1 MNHKTQIEK
10 DKQAN
15 LNNGVRVRFAPSPT
29 GSLHIGSARTALF
42 NWLYARNQGGEF
54 ILRIE
59 DTDKERS
66 DEKHIDE
73 ILSSLKW
80 LGLNWDGEVLYQ
92 SKRFDIY
99 KQYAKELVVQEK
111 AYYEETDKGRAIKL
125 KVVKDEL
132 IVFYDAVHDKIE
144 VNSNTVDDF
153 VIIKSDGSPT
163 YNFACVVDDADMN
176 ITHIIRGDDHITNTS
191 KQLIMYQALG
201 KKPPKFA
208 HIPLILGEDKSRM
221 SKRHGATSIEEY
233 KARGYFSEAL
243 VNFLSLMGWSPKDDR
258 EKMSL
263 DQIVKLFSLKAIVK
277 TGAVF
282 NIQKLNWLN
291 GEYIRETPIS
301 ELTDFVAVHLIE
313 KDIIKEGYDRQW
325 LEAVAKSFQTRFCN
339 IDDFIEQSGFLFR
352 EDIDIDQA
360 IVNEHLNNEKTR
372 NLLLKLRQS
381 LEATDPFTVES
392 IEQVVRSLAAAE
404 GVKAADIIHPARAA
418 LTGRTAAPGIF
429 DVICLI
435 GKERV
440 IKRLDKAAKY

>member
-1 MNHKTQIEK
+1 MNNKTQTEK
-10 DKQAN
+10 DKQAQSN
-15 LNNGVRVRFAPSPT
+15 HGVRVRFAPSPT

-66 DEKHIDE
+66 SEKHIDE

-92 SKRFDIY
+92 SKRFNIY
-99 KQYAKELVVQEK
+99 KQYAEQLVAQDK
-111 AYYEETDKGRAIKL
+111 AYYEDTDKGRAIKL
-125 KVVKDEL
+125 KVVKDET

-191 KQLIMYQALG
+191 KQLIIYQALG

-221 SKRHGATSIEEY
+221 SKRHGATSIEEC
-233 KARGYFSEAL
+233 KTRGYFPEAL

-263 DQIVKLFSLKAIVK
+263 DQIIKLFSLKAIVK

-291 GEYIRETPIS
+291 GEYIRETS
-301 ELTDFVAVHLIE
+301 VSALTDFVAAHLIE
-313 KDIIKEGYDRQW
+313 KNIIKEDCDRQW
-325 LEAVAKSFQTRFCN
+325 LEAAVKSFQTRFCN
-339 IDDFIEQSGFLFR
+339 IDDFIEQSGFLFS
-352 EDIDIDQA
+352 EDINIDQV
-360 IVNEHLNNEKTR
+360 IVNEHLKDEKTR
-372 NLLLKLRQS
+372 NLLTKLKQS
-381 LEATDPFTVES
+381 LETIDLFTTES
-392 IEQVVRSLAAAE
+392 IEKAVRSLADAE
-404 GVKAADIIHPARAA
+404 GVKAADIIHPARTA

-429 DVICLI
+429 DVIYLI
-435 GKERV
+435 GKERA
-440 IKRLDKAAKY
+440 IKRLDKAIKY

>member
-1 MNHKTQIEK
+1 MSN
-10 DKQAN
+10 
-15 LNNGVRVRFAPSPT
+15 VRVRFAPSPT

-42 NWLYARNQGGEF
+42 NWLYARSQAGEF

-59 DTDKERS
+59 DTDRERS
-66 DEKHIDE
+66 DNKYIDE
-73 ILSSLKW
+73 ICASLKW
-80 LGLNWDGEVLYQ
+80 LGLNWDGEIFFQ
-92 SKRFDIY
+92 SKRFAIY
-99 KQYAKELVVQEK
+99 KDKAKKLVAEEQ

-125 KVVKDEL
+125 KVVKDRPL
-132 IVFYDAVHDKIE
+132 VFYDIVHDKIDIS
-144 VNSNTVDDF
+144 SNTVDDF

-163 YNFACVVDDADMN
+163 YNFACVVDDTDMN

-191 KQLIMYQALG
+191 KQLIIYQALG

-233 KARGYFSEAL
+233 KTRGYFSEAL

-263 DQIVKLFSLKAIVK
+263 DQIIKLFSLKAIVK

-291 GEYIRETPIS
+291 GEYIRETPAS
-301 ELTDFVAVHLIE
+301 ELTDFVATHLIARN
-313 KDIIKEGYDRQW
+313 IIKEDYDRQW
-325 LEAVAKSFQTRFCN
+325 LEAVVKSFQTRFCN
-339 IDDFIEQSGFLFR
+339 IDDFIEQSGFLFS
-352 EDIDIDQA
+352 EDINIDQA

-372 NLLLKLRQS
+372 NLLTKLKQG
-381 LEATDPFTVES
+381 LEGVDQFTTELVE
-392 IEQVVRSLAAAE
+392 QAVRSLADAE
-404 GVKAADIIHPARAA
+404 GVKAADIIHPARVAM
-418 LTGRTAAPGIF
+418 TGKTAAPGIF
-429 DVICLI
+429 DVIYLI

-440 IKRLDKAAKY
+440 VKRLDKAIKY

>member
-1 MNHKTQIEK
+1 MNNKTQIEK
-10 DKQAN
+10 GKQVN

-99 KQYAKELVVQEK
+99 KQYAEELVAQEK
-111 AYYEETDKGRAIKL
+111 AYYEESDKGRAIKL
-125 KVVKDEL
+125 KVIKDEP
-132 IVFYDAVHDKIE
+132 IIFYDAVHDKIE

-191 KQLIMYQALG
+191 KQLIIYQALG

-221 SKRHGATSIEEY
+221 SKRHGATSIQEY
-233 KARGYFSEAL
+233 KTRGYFSKAL

-291 GEYIRETPIS
+291 GEYIREAPIS
-301 ELTDFVAVHLIE
+301 ELTDFVAAHLTE
-313 KDIIKEGYDRQW
+313 KGIIKEDCDRQW
-325 LEAVAKSFQTRFCN
+325 LEAVVKSFQTRFCN
-339 IDDFIEQSGFLFR
+339 IDDFIERSGFLFS
-352 EDIDIDQA
+352 EDIDIDQS
-360 IVNEHLNNEKTR
+360 IVSEHLSNEKTR
-372 NLLLKLRQS
+372 NLLLKLKQS
-381 LEATDPFTVES
+381 LETLDPFTVES
-392 IEQVVRSLAAAE
+392 IEQAVRSLAAVE
-404 GVKAADIIHPARAA
+404 EVKAADIIHPARAA

-429 DVICLI
+429 DVIHLI
-435 GKERV
+435 GKERA
-440 IKRLDKAAKY
+440 IKRLDKAIKH

>member
-1 MNHKTQIEK
+1 MNNKTQIEK

-66 DEKHIDE
+66 SEKHIDE

-92 SKRFDIY
+92 SKRFNIY
-99 KQYAKELVVQEK
+99 KQYAEQLVAQDK
-111 AYYEETDKGRAIKL
+111 AYYEDTDKGRAIKL
-125 KVVKDEL
+125 KVVKDET

-191 KQLIMYQALG
+191 KQLIIYQALG

-221 SKRHGATSIEEY
+221 SKRHGATSIEEC
-233 KARGYFSEAL
+233 KTRGYFPEAL

-263 DQIVKLFSLKAIVK
+263 DQIIKLFSLKAIVK

-291 GEYIRETPIS
+291 GEYIRETS
-301 ELTDFVAVHLIE
+301 VSALTDFVAAHLIE
-313 KDIIKEGYDRQW
+313 KNIIKEDCDRQW
-325 LEAVAKSFQTRFCN
+325 LEAAVKSFQTRFCN
-339 IDDFIEQSGFLFR
+339 IDDFIEQSGFLFS
-352 EDIDIDQA
+352 EDINIDQA

-372 NLLLKLRQS
+372 NLLTKLKQG
-381 LEATDPFTVES
+381 LEGVDQFTTELVE
-392 IEQVVRSLAAAE
+392 QAVRSLADAE
-404 GVKAADIIHPARAA
+404 GVKAADIIHPARVA
-418 LTGRTAAPGIF
+418 LTGKTAAPGIF

-440 IKRLDKAAKY
+440 VKRLEKAIKY